1 MPTSRASIALL
12 LLTLFTA
19 ALTVG
24 QTFNGTILGNVQ
36 DSSEAMAAG
45 ARVTVIQ
52 PDTNLRRT
60 TTTDKEGY
68 FEFPLLPP
76 GVYRIEA
83 ELAGFK
89 KFVRDDLHL
98 QISQKMEVPVQMEL
112 GSVSESVLVKAEAP
126 LVETT
131 SSSR

>member
-1 MPTSRASIALL
+1 MVQPRIDFSSAHVFALEDSMPTSRASIALL
-12 LLTLFTA
+12 LLVLFTA
-19 ALTVG
+19 GLSFG

-36 DSSEAMAAG
+36 DSSGAMAAG

-60 TTTDKEGY
+60 ITTDKEGY

-76 GVYRIEA
+76 GVYRMEA

-112 GSVSESVLVKAEAP
+112 GS
-126 LVETT
+126 
-131 SSSR
+131 